1 MRERIE
7 KVLSEEV
14 TPMLAMHGGS
24 AELVEVT
31 DDGVVRVRLS
41 GACAGCPGAR
51 MTLEHFVEEAIKRK
65 VPEVKRVEAV

>member
-1 MRERIE
+1 MREKVE
-7 KVLSEEV
+7 KVLNEEV
-14 TPMLAMHGGS
+14 TPMLAGHGGS

-31 DDGVVRVRLS
+31 EDGVVRVRLS

-51 MTLEHFVEEAIKRK
+51 MTLVHVVENAIRAK

>member
-51 MTLEHFVEEAIKRK
+51 MTLAHVIENAIRGK